1 MRKNRKK
8 WPGRLLIGLGL
19 AILLAGLTLY
29 ALGVHAWLPMAQSEL
44 FPWAVMVVGMVFL
57 VAGACELYLPKTRQQ
72 EIEERDE
79 RNISNANAA
88 KATAYEVGTVLFAV
102 ALLALSRLGYLG
114 TVAFLTLA
122 AVFVGVQIIF
132 VARLWYLERTR

>member
-29 ALGVHAWLPMAQSEL
+29 ALGVHAWLPMAQPEL

-88 KATAYEVGTVLFAV
+88 KATAYEMGTVLFAV
-102 ALLALSRLGYLG
+102 ALLVITLTGIVMVKGPKGLWGRGGVELLVGIA
-114 TVAFLTLA
+114 VPLTL
-122 AVFVGVQIIF
+122 F
-132 VARLWYLERTR
+132 LLL